1 MSVLRNPWWLLAV
14 VAFLLHQLAQRV
26 FELAGGPLDSYLDP
40 FLATPILLGLWL
52 LERRLIFRQ
61 RRLTALEVGVAT
73 LILAVIFEEVFPTL
87 KEGFRQDVVD
97 YAFYALGGV
106 YFYFLIN
113 QKK

>member
-1 MSVLRNPWWLLAV
+1 
-14 VAFLLHQLAQRV
+14 
-26 FELAGGPLDSYLDP
+26 
-40 FLATPILLGLWL
+40 
-52 LERRLIFRQ
+52 
-61 RRLTALEVGVAT
+61 VAT